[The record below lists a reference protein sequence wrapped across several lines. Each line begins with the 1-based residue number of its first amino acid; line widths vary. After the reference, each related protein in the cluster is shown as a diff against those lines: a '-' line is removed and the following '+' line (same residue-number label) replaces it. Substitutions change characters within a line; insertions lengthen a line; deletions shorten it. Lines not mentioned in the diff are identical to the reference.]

1 MMNLN
6 VPEEELREIEEA
18 IGSEESVVGIDAKKT
33 HVIIIHMLHR
43 IEEKL
48 ASLEK
53 RINELDD

>member
-1 MMNLN
+1 MNLN